1 MEMVNG
7 KLKWIVMD
15 MMDVCVGCQHL
26 GMSGIP
32 IAHVVQVGEASADI
46 TDRGERSLFTN
57 LRFGAAEAT
66 PSPSPFNPAR
76 LAD

>member
-1 MEMVNG
+1 MVMVMVNG

-46 TDRGERSLFTN
+46 VTTN
-57 LRFGAAEAT
+57 
-66 PSPSPFNPAR
+66 
-76 LAD
+76 